1 MQTMDKA
8 VSSKESR
15 YMSRV
20 IRMVT
25 KLRRTLSKA
34 VLTKALETY
43 VAVDSPVRAVMLD
56 AVAKISEDVAMQV
69 LALGTSTALR
79 GGWGR

>member
-1 MQTMDKA
+1 MLTMDKA

-25 KLRRTLSKA
+25 KLRRSLSKA

-43 VAVDSPVRAVMLD
+43 VAVDSM
-56 AVAKISEDVAMQV
+56 
-69 LALGTSTALR
+69 ST
-79 GGWGR
+79 GCW